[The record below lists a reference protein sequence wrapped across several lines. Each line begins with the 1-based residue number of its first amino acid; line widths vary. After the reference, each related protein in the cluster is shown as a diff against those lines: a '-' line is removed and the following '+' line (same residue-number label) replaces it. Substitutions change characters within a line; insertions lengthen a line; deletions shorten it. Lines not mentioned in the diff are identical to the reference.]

1 MRGLNVVR
9 QAARLALAGV
19 AAVVMH
25 TAQAASVAVTA
36 DPTYPFA
43 EDQDQLSGQGFVES
57 AHARAEAGYGFGKVV
72 ANATV
77 DWDIQP
83 GALAG
88 GRNSTASAMASYI
101 DNLTITSTAAT
112 AGDAGV
118 LWFDVLLTFD
128 SAFDEAVRG
137 TNASNTGTVSFW
149 NYWDSYA
156 FGSIQTQGGSCL
168 IYRGNFVD
176 PGISC
181 SGVNLVEVAPGSYE
195 ARARYGL
202 AFAFGVGF
210 DLGMRTQ
217 AVVNAAV
224 GLQAADSGGYADMLF
239 DAGNSIY
246 WDGIAE
252 VTLNGQSVPYTIV
265 SRSGSDYRGSFAP
278 SSQPVPEPS
287 SILLVAVALGLLLRS
302 TGKNYRSLLSAP

>member
-19 AAVVMH
+19 AAVVMQ
-25 TAQAASVAVTA
+25 TAQAATVAVTA
-36 DPTYPFA
+36 DLTSPFA
-43 EDQDQLSGQGFVES
+43 EDQDQLSGEGFVES
-57 AHARAEAGYGFGKVV
+57 AYARAEAGYGFGKVV

-83 GALAG
+83 GAFAG
-88 GRNSTASAMASYI
+88 TRNSTASAMASYI
-101 DNLTITSTAAT
+101 DNLTITSNAAT
-112 AGDAGV
+112 AGDLGV
-118 LWFDVLLTFD
+118 LWFDVLVTFD
-128 SAFDEAVRG
+128 SVFAEAVRG
-137 TNASNTGTVSFW
+137 TNVSNVGAVSFSS
-149 NYWDSYA
+149 YWDSYA
-156 FGSIQTQGGSCL
+156 FSGIHTQGDYCH
-168 IYRGNFVD
+168 IYEGNYVN
-176 PGISC
+176 PGLSC
-181 SGVNLVEVAPGSYE
+181 SFSNLVEVAPGSYE

-202 AFAFGVGF
+202 GFVFEVGF

-302 TGKNYRSLLSAP
+302 TGKNYRSLSAP

>member
-1 MRGLNVVR
+1 MR
-9 QAARLALAGV
+9 QAAWLALAGV
-19 AAVVMH
+19 TAVAMQ
-25 TAQAASVAVTA
+25 TAQAATVAVTA
-36 DPTYPFA
+36 DLTSPFA

-57 AHARAEAGYGFGKVV
+57 AYARAEAGYGFGKVV
-72 ANATV
+72 ANASV

-83 GALAG
+83 GAFAG
-88 GRNSTASAMASYI
+88 TRNSTASAMTSYI

-112 AGDAGV
+112 AGDVGV
-118 LWFDVLLTFD
+118 LWFDVLLTFE

-137 TNASNTGTVSFW
+137 TNVSNTGAVSFSS
-149 NYWDSYA
+149 YWDSYA
-156 FGSIQTQGGSCL
+156 FGSVQTQGGDCQVFQ
-168 IYRGNFVD
+168 GNVVS
-176 PGISC
+176 PGLSC
-181 SGVNLVEVAPGSYE
+181 SGVNLVEIAPGSYE

-202 AFAFGVGF
+202 GFAFGVGF
-210 DLGMRTQ
+210 DLGMRAQ

-252 VTLNGQSVPYTIV
+252 VTLNGQSVPFTIA
-265 SRSGSDYRGSFAP
+265 SRSGTDYRDSFAP

-287 SILLVAVALGLLLRS
+287 SSLLVAVALGLLLRP
-302 TGKNYRSLLSAP
+302 TWKNYRALSAP